1 MTLWKHRSAFIVVH
15 YLKFSF
21 QSNSMLISQIK
32 CDSKYIAFISIVEC
46 KKSEMSQDKEGLL
59 TH

>member
-1 MTLWKHRSAFIVVH
+1 MTLWKHRSVIVVH

-21 QSNSMLISQIK
+21 QSNSMLFSQIK
-32 CDSKYIAFISIVEC
+32 CDSKYIAFISIVDC